1 MHKLPHSF
9 LKRAMAI
16 LIFSIRSK
24 GKKYGTR
31 VPRSSPELFLLF
43 TMRRVLPQV
52 TVSHSH
58 SYKCK
63 ITSISSISTSDRSSQ
78 VNPEHSKNRDMAGV
92 ASLIMEK
99 PSFLHERA
107 CQLQMRL
114 QLVWAKPS
122 QRWSNNMHLN
132 MPLCEERATI
142 DTFSS
147 VIQTNYFP
155 QYRQQHILIQAKGIY
170 MIYMITI
177 YDNSIICFR
186 VEYQKTEDPSPSRL
200 PPPTRI
206 TKSVQQITKGC
217 F

>member
-1 MHKLPHSF
+1 MHKSLHSF

-43 TMRRVLPQV
+43 TMRCVLPQV

-63 ITSISSISTSDRSSQ
+63 ITSISSISTRSSQ
-78 VNPEHSKNRDMAGV
+78 VNPEHSKNRNMAGF
-92 ASLIMEK
+92 APLIMEK
-99 PSFLHERA
+99 PNFLHERA

-122 QRWSNNMHLN
+122 QRWSDNMHLN
-132 MPLCEERATI
+132 MPLCEERATV

-155 QYRQQHILIQAKGIY
+155 Q
-170 MIYMITI
+170 
-177 YDNSIICFR
+177 
-186 VEYQKTEDPSPSRL
+186 V
-200 PPPTRI
+200 
-206 TKSVQQITKGC
+206 
-217 F
+217 